1 MRYEGTK
8 RRIRPA
14 LLGIVAA
21 AMIGLV
27 SGGVGTAAA
36 PAPASAGAAPGL
48 PNAAE
53 VMVLLKETV
62 SWYGRLDAEAQL
74 ADQPTDVLYVNDNRQ
89 LARQIVSLTFDFAR
103 AYAQLLASQEGGV
116 PASPGTPT
124 TGRYQR
130 LARNAATAAGR
141 MHRDEAALAA
151 LRQRLTPATGK
162 ERELIES
169 EIAEAESR
177 LALDA
182 ARNETLSGIIL
193 FINGTG
199 SSGIAK
205 GDLAGQI
212 AALEQTV
219 PAAMSPAAV
228 AALANGAHKA
238 QPAGIVG
245 LIVDLVALNS
255 KDFAL
260 QRAIRS
266 ADALSL
272 ASRAFTAPM
281 VAALGQ
287 VNRRGDELAALPPST
302 DVAVILQRKAEL
314 DALAARLRA
323 ISAAMVP
330 LAKRRILLETY
341 QANLTRWR
349 ASVIEQYRSELRR
362 LIFRVIALAVVLLFV
377 FGISVLWRR
386 VTFRYIKDVRRR
398 HAFLLMRRI
407 VTLVV
412 VAGVIAVTFA
422 TDVGSLTT
430 FAGFLTAGIAIALQ
444 DVILSVAGYFVI
456 IGKYGIRVGDRVQIA
471 HVTGDVI
478 EIGLVWMYLKELETR
493 GRDQLS
499 TGRIVEFPNAVVFD
513 HSAGIFKQLPGTR
526 YLWHEVSVI
535 VPTGVDYRAVQ
546 QRMLAAVDAVYAEYR
561 DRVERQHRDMER
573 MLRLTMEPPRPQSRL
588 RIAPGGV
595 EVTIRY
601 PVELEGA
608 AEIDDRITAAVTEAT
623 GSSAS
628 LVPGEAESL
637 G

>member
-1 MRYEGTK
+1 MRCEGTK
-8 RRIRPA
+8 KRSRRA
-14 LLGIVAA
+14 LLGMAA
-21 AMIGLV
+21 ATVMSLV
-27 SGGVGTAAA
+27 SGAGGTTTA
-36 PAPASAGAAPGL
+36 PAPASASAAPAL

-53 VMVLLKETV
+53 VMALLNETV

-103 AYAQLLASQEGGV
+103 AGAQLLAAQDGGSAL
-116 PASPGTPT
+116 PPGAPP

-130 LARNAATAAGR
+130 LARNAATAAER
-141 MHRDEAALAA
+141 MRRDEAALAA
-151 LRQRLTPATGK
+151 LRERLAAATGHD
-162 ERELIES
+162 RELIE
-169 EIAEAESR
+169 AQLGEAQSR

-182 ARNETLSGIIL
+182 TRNETLSGIVT
-193 FINGTG
+193 FINGSG
-199 SSGIAK
+199 SGIAK
-205 GDLAGQI
+205 GDLASQI

-219 PAAMSPAAV
+219 PPVMSPAAA
-228 AALANGAHKA
+228 AALATGAHKA

-260 QRAIRS
+260 QRATRS
-266 ADALSL
+266 ADALSH

-281 VAALGQ
+281 VAVLGQ

-302 DVAVILQRKAEL
+302 DVAVIRQRKAEL
-314 DALAARLRA
+314 DALTARLRG

-362 LIFRVIALAVVLLFV
+362 LIFRLIALAVVLLLI

-386 VTFRYIKDVRRR
+386 VTFRYVQDVRRR

-478 EIGLVWMYLKELETR
+478 EIGLVWMYLKELEAR
-493 GRDQLS
+493 GRDQLP

-535 VPTGVDYRAVQ
+535 VPTGVDYHAVQ

-561 DRVERQHRDMER
+561 ERVERQHRDMER
-573 MLRLTMEPPRPQSRL
+573 MLRLTMELPRPQSRL

-595 EVTIRY
+595 DVTIRY

-608 AEIDDRITAAVTEAT
+608 AEIDDRITAAVSEAT

-628 LVPGEAESL
+628 LAPGEAESS